1 MIYGSPSDDEIKG
14 TGGADLIDC
23 GKGKDVVRKAQNTDE
38 ISDSCEKV
46 KNKLAMHRARMLAP
60 ALAALAAAALARV
73 AGSGLATRAK
83 GRPRSR

>member
-1 MIYGSPSDDEIKG
+1 MCTADVLDDCPKKTGIVIYGSPSDDEIKG

-46 KNKLAMHRARMLAP
+46 KNK
-60 ALAALAAAALARV
+60 
-73 AGSGLATRAK
+73 
-83 GRPRSR
+83 